1 MPFHYIGMLSSLT
14 EKLSQKLNFF
24 LEVHQWKF
32 DLTIISKSVKRSNF
46 CILEQHC
53 GSGRSWDLQIDV
65 IIVCV
70 KKSPWVSTSAA
81 VSQVDLSEEMFNF
94 QIEMRLRPGRIIN
107 DEGHQIPSTA
117 RKTIRFWSAFS
128 TCWWLFDVIGGQDL
142 LRSTWVR
149 SRGKWEVYWL
159 YIGTNNC
166 CCCGTLLILIAS
178 LHSLKAKK
186 LKGLPLENLDRQ
198 RNQSSSSKM
207 ARWQCRR
214 LVFWKSWPKWKNQSG
229 NFLYWSTLEY
239 LITVQHPLILDFIWL
254 ANKDNLMLLNWW

>member
-1 MPFHYIGMLSSLT
+1 MSRKAH
-14 EKLSQKLNFF
+14 EW
-24 LEVHQWKF
+24 VHQQQYLK
-32 DLTIISKSVKRSNF
+32 L
-46 CILEQHC
+46 IL
-53 GSGRSWDLQIDV
+53 
-65 IIVCV
+65 V
-70 KKSPWVSTSAA
+70 KKCLISRLKWGFG
-81 VSQVDLSEEMFNF
+81 QVELLM
-94 QIEMRLRPGRIIN
+94 MRVIKFPT
-107 DEGHQIPSTA
+107 TA